1 MVWPRLFR
9 YSGGSRGSKN
19 IAIEL
24 IDYLKKELTSYLK
37 NIVKQNT
44 YQAEQLVVDKLYSLL
59 GICVRNYYVEELEDQ
74 YRIYVVIP
82 GADKNSIRVSVQPKT
97 IRVQARNA
105 VESRYLPREYSVR
118 INVGEEIDVE
128 NTRARYVNGVLL
140 INAPKKIVSK
150 EVTID

>member
-9 YSGGSRGSKN
+9 YSGGSLDFKE
-19 IAIEL
+19 IVVEL
-24 IDYLKKELTSYLK
+24 IDYLK

-44 YQAEQLVVDKLYSLL
+44 YLAEQLVVDKLYSLL
-59 GICVRNYYVEELEDQ
+59 SMCVRNYYVEELGDQ

-82 GADKNSIRVSVQPKT
+82 GAGKESIRVSVQPKT
-97 IRVQARNA
+97 IRIQARNA
-105 VESRYLPREYSVR
+105 VESKYLPREYSVR
-118 INVGEEIDVE
+118 IDVSEEIDVE

-140 INAPKKIVSK
+140 INAPKKVVTK